1 MHLSL
6 IRGRVTIH
14 GSLAS
19 ATTKSPSSMWPI
31 LRNVLSAG
39 EADIGIYMLILYRV
53 CIVCDIVASLELR
66 TVWNV
71 LNRSSHSLLWI
82 LASHERLNNLVC
94 WQQVCV
100 TSYLPPSRAER

>member
-1 MHLSL
+1 M
-6 IRGRVTIH
+6 IH

-19 ATTKSPSSMWPI
+19 ATTKSPSSVWPI

-39 EADIGIYMLILYRV
+39 EADIGIYMLILHRV